1 MSTVYSRT
9 ELANKVSDASNNM
22 NTFYNMPFINYQGYT
37 RDCKQLFDCE
47 YISEVISQNIDEWFL
62 RDAIKAVKRKQG
74 YFPDTHSGENRFSTS
89 NREEEK
95 IAMFYWKN
103 QEVGDEIGTILDYQ
117 TPLKGKRTDSVGK
130 VDLISYDANDK
141 SILFLELKKPE
152 SKETLLRCLVESFTY
167 TKFVDKNE
175 FSKDLKAFKNIEFKR
190 IVPCALFFKNSR
202 PYEDY
207 ERVIDGSFPFTK
219 ELLKKLG
226 VRLYCIEE
234 LKSKGDERR
243 FKSTLLPVD

>member
-1 MSTVYSRT
+1 MGTVYSRT
-9 ELANKVSDASNNM
+9 ELAEKVKDASNNM

-37 RDCKQLFDCE
+37 RDCKKLFDCE
-47 YISEVISQNIDEWFL
+47 YISEVICQNIDKWFL
-62 RDAIKAVKRKQG
+62 DEAIKSVKRKQG
-74 YFPDTHSGENRFSTS
+74 YFPEGHTAESRFVPSD
-89 NREEEK
+89 REEEK
-95 IAMFYWKN
+95 IAMFYYVN
-103 QEVGDEIGTILDYQ
+103 QEDNDGIGTLLDYQ

-130 VDLISYDANDK
+130 VDLLSYDANDK

-167 TKFVDKNE
+167 TKFVDKEE
-175 FSKDLKAFKNIEFKR
+175 FSKDLKAVKNIEYIR

-207 ERVIDGSFPFTK
+207 ERVKSGSFPFTK
-219 ELLKKLG
+219 KLIKKLG

-234 LKSKGDERR
+234 LEQKGDERR